1 MVIDH
6 SPQNLLH
13 PRHAALY
20 QPEGLAR
27 LASHLHPGG
36 VFALWSNDP
45 PDSAFERGL
54 AGAFATSATHAV
66 TFDNLRGDHD
76 ASNTV
81 YIVVKADL
89 PMPKATIAAAPSAG

>member
-1 MVIDH
+1 MLVDIDH

-20 QPEGLAR
+20 GQDGLAR
-27 LASHLHPGG
+27 LAAHLNPGG

-45 PDSAFERGL
+45 PDDGFSAVL
-54 AGAFATSATHAV
+54 AGAFATSTAHVV
-66 TFDNLRGDHD
+66 TFENWQGDRD

-81 YIVVKADL
+81 YVGVKADL
-89 PMPKATIAAAPSAG
+89 PIPEAA